1 MTTFRFGRAVL
12 LWRCISTGKQCS
24 TGICAGTRNTISCGR
39 PCGTFQG
46 ARTTK
51 PRTMAGLQRASGACR
66 RSSLRSRGTLCL
78 AAGGSRPGIAN
89 SRPITLGRLAPQT
102 SPRYPATVWTQDAL
116 GRGATQLPT
125 RGSSQGSR
133 YSRLGATRK
142 GEKAT
147 AGQAQIPRQGAVTVS
162 KPTNRHTPRR
172 AGGASTHNPESVER
186 LLGVGAG
193 RPGKPHCVESWR
205 SRFSACRARGSH
217 ASGSGQDRAPASL
230 ACALACASER
240 A

>member
-1 MTTFRFGRAVL
+1 MPNSERE
-12 LWRCISTGKQCS
+12 
-24 TGICAGTRNTISCGR
+24 
-39 PCGTFQG
+39 P
-46 ARTTK
+46 
-51 PRTMAGLQRASGACR
+51 
-66 RSSLRSRGTLCL
+66 TLCK
-78 AAGGSRPGIAN
+78 ASRPL
-89 SRPITLGRLAPQT
+89 PT
-102 SPRYPATVWTQDAL
+102 SPATVWTQDAL

-147 AGQAQIPRQGAVTVS
+147 AGQAQTPRQGAVTVS

-205 SRFSACRARGSH
+205 SRFSACGARGSH
-217 ASGSGQDRAPASL
+217 ASGSAKERRASQPCSGSCSTPRIQTNRLRWCWSTAVAS
-230 ACALACASER
+230 SIGPRTHR
-240 A
+240 ADL